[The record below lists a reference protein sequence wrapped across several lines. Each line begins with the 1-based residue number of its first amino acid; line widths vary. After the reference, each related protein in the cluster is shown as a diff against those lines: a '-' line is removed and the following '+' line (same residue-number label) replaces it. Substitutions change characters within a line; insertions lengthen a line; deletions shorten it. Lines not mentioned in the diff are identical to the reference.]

1 MQEVAAVEKYKALAE
16 PAEMVAVE
24 QVVVMVMAALLNK
37 HTVVL
42 ITLAVAEE
50 EAHQSRV
57 CQMHCRVVLEDVEL
71 LLSVINLLPLKQ
83 LVEL

>member
-42 ITLAVAEE
+42 E
-50 EAHQSRV
+50 
-57 CQMHCRVVLEDVEL
+57 VE
-71 LLSVINLLPLKQ
+71 VGDHDTV
-83 LVEL
+83 LVELVVW

>member
-57 CQMHCRVVLEDVEL
+57 CQMHCRVVLEDVVL
-71 LLSVINLLPLKQ
+71 LLSVIYQIQLRQ
-83 LVEL
+83 LVDL